1 MPGGP
6 PDRGRGTP
14 GVPGR
19 SGRVGRAQHPTV
31 RPRSAAQI
39 GTQHPVSSSETHGV
53 PRESASAVPAGDA
66 TASAR
71 PLTVVMGCDTFFPD
85 VNGAARFSE
94 RLAAGL
100 VQRGHDVHVVAPN
113 QAYRRKAPGIEIIE
127 GEPMTVHRLPSVR
140 WPPHDWLR
148 FVWPWR
154 SKHYARQVLDSVKP
168 DVVHIQS
175 HIVIGR
181 GLTREAVKRGIPV
194 VATNHVMPENILDH
208 TTLPGWMDRLLVKWA
223 WADANRTFQ
232 MTSAVTTP
240 TRNAANFLEAAI
252 DITGVVPI
260 SCGIAASNY
269 RPDLTPRDRNRVL
282 FVGRLTREKQI
293 DLLLE
298 AIVTLDPSLDVQVDI
313 VGGGDQ
319 RKHLEQLAERLG
331 LADRVT
337 FYGRV
342 EEGELRALYSRASV
356 FAMPSVA
363 ELQSI
368 ATMEAM
374 ASGLPVVAA
383 DAMALP
389 HLVHDGENGY
399 LFDPTSSADLAAKLT
414 TVLTAAPEERR
425 RMQEASLEGVRIHD
439 IDRTLRTFESL
450 YRGEP
455 VED

>member
-1 MPGGP
+1 MSSPETT
-6 PDRGRGTP
+6 DDA
-14 GVPGR
+14 
-19 SGRVGRAQHPTV
+19 S
-31 RPRSAAQI
+31 RP
-39 GTQHPVSSSETHGV
+39 E
-53 PRESASAVPAGDA
+53 A
-66 TASAR
+66 TGA
-71 PLTVVMGCDTFFPD
+71 PLRIVMGCDTFAPD

-100 VQRGHDVHVVAPN
+100 VSRGHDVHVVAPN
-113 QAYRRKAPGIEIIE
+113 QAYRRKPMGREVIE
-127 GEPMTVHRLPSVR
+127 GEEMWVHRLPSLR

-181 GLTREAVKRGIPV
+181 GLVREAHKRGIPV
-194 VATNHVMPENILDH
+194 IATNHVMPENILDF
-208 TTLPGWMDRLLVKWA
+208 TTLPPLLDKAVVRWA
-223 WADANRTFQ
+223 WGDARRTFE
-232 MTSAVTTP
+232 MTRAVTTP
-240 TRNAANFLEAAI
+240 TRKAADYLQRMISIE
-252 DITGVVPI
+252 DVYPV
-260 SCGIAASNY
+260 SCGINASNY
-269 RPDLTPRDRNRVL
+269 TADLTPRAENRVL

-293 DLLLE
+293 DLLLR
-298 AIVTLDPSLDVQVDI
+298 AVTTLDPALAVKIDI

-319 RKHLEQLAERLG
+319 RKHLEHLANELG
-331 LADRVT
+331 LGGRVT

-342 EEGELRALYSRASV
+342 DEDELRRIYSRASV

-374 ASGLPVVAA
+374 ASGLPIVAA

-399 LFDPTSSADLAAKLT
+399 LFDPTSADDLAAKLT
-414 TVLTAAPEERR
+414 TVLTADADERLR
-425 RMQEASLEGVRIHD
+425 LQTASLEGVKVHD
-439 IDRTLRTFESL
+439 INRTLRTFESL